1 MLKASNEIIINAADI
16 IAKDLNNFF
25 DTLLL
30 FFFIII
36 LSLVFF
42 FSFRYNCYMQKY
54 KIITYGC
61 QMNIHESEKI
71 AGTLHSMGYVEC
83 KDENDADV
91 IVFNTCCIRDNAEKR
106 ALGNIGAVKHLKK
119 SKPGLI
125 LAVVGCMTQQDGA
138 GLNLRQKYPYVD
150 IVLGTNNLA
159 ELKNAVLKL
168 KNSGKKSVLIDPN
181 ERPEVLEGELKYR
194 TSGCNAWLNIMYGC
208 NNFCTYCIVPYV
220 RGRERSRKMQNV
232 IDEFKMLI
240 DQGYKEI
247 TLLGQN
253 VNSYGHDLND
263 GSNFAKL
270 LEEIAKIQGKHRV
283 RFMTSH
289 PKDLNM
295 DVIDIIADSK
305 NICNNIH
312 LPIQSGSNKILKL
325 MNRHYTREYYLD
337 TIDAIKSKIPN
348 CGITTDLMVGFPYE
362 EEEDFEYTLDI
373 VRRVK
378 YSSAFTFIYS
388 VRKGTKAALMPQI
401 PAEVSKD
408 RIKRLIAEQNKITK
422 DLSKEYEG
430 NVYEVLCEDVAP
442 KKVGYVCGRTDSG
455 RLVTFEGSNDLIGQF
470 VNIKINKSQS
480 ASLFG
485 ELVEE

>member
-1 MLKASNEIIINAADI
+1 
-16 IAKDLNNFF
+16 
-25 DTLLL
+25 
-30 FFFIII
+30 
-36 LSLVFF
+36 
-42 FSFRYNCYMQKY
+42 MQKY

-71 AGTLHSMGYVEC
+71 AGTLQSMGYVEC
-83 KDENDADV
+83 DDENEADV

-106 ALGNIGAVKHLKK
+106 ALGNIGAIKHLKK
-119 SKPGLI
+119 AKPGLI

-159 ELKNAVLKL
+159 ELKNAILKL
-168 KNSGKKSVLIDPN
+168 KSSGKKSVLIDPN

-232 IDEFKMLI
+232 LDEFKMLV

-289 PKDLNM
+289 PKDLNR

-337 TIDAIKSKIPN
+337 TIDAIKAKIPD

-362 EEEDFEYTLDI
+362 EEEDFEDTLDI
-373 VRRVK
+373 VRKVK

-401 PAEVSKD
+401 APEVSKD

-422 DLSKEYEG
+422 ELSKEYEG
-430 NVYEVLCEDVAP
+430 NIYEVLCEGVAP

-455 RLVTFEGSNDLIGQF
+455 RLVTFEGKNELIGQF
-470 VNIKINKSQS
+470 VNVKINKSQS

>member
-1 MLKASNEIIINAADI
+1 
-16 IAKDLNNFF
+16 
-25 DTLLL
+25 
-30 FFFIII
+30 
-36 LSLVFF
+36 
-42 FSFRYNCYMQKY
+42 
-54 KIITYGC
+54 
-61 QMNIHESEKI
+61 MNIHESEKI
-71 AGTLHSMGYVEC
+71 AGILQSMGYAEC
-83 KDENDADV
+83 DNENDADV

-106 ALGNIGAVKHLKK
+106 ALGNIGAIKHIKKVK
-119 SKPGLI
+119 PNLI

-138 GLNLRQKYPYVD
+138 GLYLRQKYPYVD
-150 IVLGTNNLA
+150 IVLGTSNLA
-159 ELKNAVLKL
+159 ELENAIYSLK
-168 KNSGKKSVLIDPN
+168 KSGKKSVLIDPN
-181 ERPEVLEGELKYR
+181 ENPEVLENERKYR

-220 RGRERSRKMQNV
+220 RGRERSRKSDS
-232 IDEFKMLI
+232 ILDEFKRLL
-240 DQGYKEI
+240 DEGYKEI

-270 LEEIAKIQGKHRV
+270 LEKIAEIEGKHRV

-289 PKDLNM
+289 PKDLNR
-295 DVIDIIADSK
+295 DVIDIIASSK

-337 TIDAIKSKIPN
+337 TIDAIRAKIPD

-362 EEEDFEYTLDI
+362 EEEDFEDTLDI
-373 VRRVK
+373 VRKVK

-401 PAEVSKD
+401 PPEVSKE
-408 RIKRLIAEQNKITK
+408 RITRLIAEQNKVTK
-422 DLSKEYEG
+422 MLSKQYEG
-430 NVYEVLCEDVAP
+430 RVYEVLCEDVAP
-442 KKVGYVCGRTDSG
+442 RKEGYVCGRTDSG
-455 RLVTFEGSNDLIGQF
+455 RLVTFEGSSELVGKF
-470 VNIKINKSQS
+470 VNVRINKSQS

-485 ELVEE
+485 SVSEE

>member
-71 AGTLHSMGYVEC
+71 AGTLQSMGYVEC

>member
-1 MLKASNEIIINAADI
+1 
-16 IAKDLNNFF
+16 
-25 DTLLL
+25 
-30 FFFIII
+30 
-36 LSLVFF
+36 
-42 FSFRYNCYMQKY
+42 
-54 KIITYGC
+54 
-61 QMNIHESEKI
+61 MNIHESEKI
-71 AGTLHSMGYVEC
+71 AGTLQSMGYEEC
-83 KDENDADV
+83 ESEYDADV

-106 ALGNIGAVKHLKK
+106 ALGNIGAVKHIKK
-119 SKPGLI
+119 AKPELV
-125 LAVVGCMTQQDGA
+125 LAIVGCMTQQDGA
-138 GLNLRQKYPYVD
+138 GLSLRQKYPYVD
-150 IVLGTNNLA
+150 IVLGTNNLPQ
-159 ELKNAVLKL
+159 LKDSILKL

-181 ERPEVLEGELKYR
+181 ENPEVSEDELKYR

-232 IDEFKMLI
+232 IDEFKTLV
-240 DQGYKEI
+240 DEGYKEI

-270 LEEIAKIQGKHRV
+270 LEEIAKIGGKHRV

-289 PKDLNM
+289 PKDLNR

-312 LPIQSGSNKILKL
+312 LPIQSGSDKILKL

-337 TIDAIKSKIPN
+337 TIEAIKAKIPD

-362 EEEDFEYTLDI
+362 EEEDFEDTLDI
-373 VRRVK
+373 VRKVK

-401 PAEVSKD
+401 PPEVSKD

-422 DLSKEYEG
+422 ELSKNYEG
-430 NVYEVLCEDVAP
+430 KVYEVLCEDVAP
-442 KKVGYVCGRTDSG
+442 KKSGYVCGRTDSG
-455 RLVTFEGSNDLIGQF
+455 RLVTFEGSNNLIGQF
-470 VNIKINKSQS
+470 VNVKINKSQS

-485 ELVEE
+485 ELTEE